1 MNTTKIIE
9 ILNPQAGKLRETVI
23 DEKPPE
29 IQINDGGHLF
39 QAGPRGRM
47 SLREASTLN
56 EFPVLLRQGVRS
68 ITFDRYASTPVTW
81 PLFVPVEQSDK
92 QSEDWAEE
100 NDIGD
105 LPVIP
110 ENTPYPEFS
119 QSIDRT
125 VNIRNYKRGGII
137 SVTEEMIR
145 FNKTLLIK
153 RQAQKLG
160 RAAAMTREQ
169 AAYSVLTTTGN
180 YVRNSTTG
188 DNDIAANTAATTFSA
203 SGLNTAL
210 NVLRTM
216 KDRKSGHYL
225 GVNPNLLIVAPQLE
239 MAAKQLVLSPSL
251 QIPGDGVTTAKIYGT
266 GTNNPFRGLI
276 NTIIVSPRIGTSYQ
290 WALQEAMQAMVLQEV
305 DGLQVLQE
313 SAGQIQHEG
322 YFRYDNVRY
331 RVRDWFGCGMVNDR
345 FAYFSSS
352 TSAPAVA

>member
-1 MNTTKIIE
+1 MNTTKIIN
-9 ILNPQAGKLRETVI
+9 ILDPQAGTLKETVI
-23 DEKPPE
+23 DQRAVAQTNHAG
-29 IQINDGGHLF
+29 QIF
-39 QAGPRGRM
+39 QSGSHGPM
-47 SLREASTLN
+47 TLREASVLN
-56 EFPVLLRQGVRS
+56 EFPVLLRDGIRS

-81 PLFVPVEQSDK
+81 PMFVPVEPSDK

-105 LPVIP
+105 LPVVP

-125 VNIRNYKRGGII
+125 INIRNFKRGGII

-169 AAYSVLTTTGN
+169 AAYSVLTATAN

-188 DNDIAANTAATTFSA
+188 DNDIGANTAATTFSA
-203 SGLNTAL
+203 GGLNIAL

-239 MAAKQLVLSPSL
+239 MAAKQLLLSSNL
-251 QIPGDGVTTAKIYGT
+251 QIPGSGNGTAVVYGS
-266 GTNNPFRGLI
+266 GSNNPFKGVI
-276 NTIIVSPRIGTSYQ
+276 DTIIVSPRIGTSYQ
-290 WALQEAMQAMVLQEV
+290 WALQEAKQAMILQEV

-313 SAGQIQHEG
+313 AAGQIQHEG

-331 RVRDWFGCGMVNDR
+331 RVRDWFGLGMLNDR

-352 TSAPAVA
+352 TTAPAVF

>member
-1 MNTTKIIE
+1 MNTTKIIQ
-9 ILNPQAGKLRETVI
+9 ILNPQAGTLSETVI
-23 DEKPPE
+23 DQSAAPLSNMPG
-29 IQINDGGHLF
+29 QLLLG
-39 QAGPRGRM
+39 GPRDRM
-47 SLREASTLN
+47 SLREASVLN
-56 EFPVLLRQGVRS
+56 EFPVLLRDGVKS

-105 LPVIP
+105 LPVVP

-125 VNIRNYKRGGII
+125 INIRNYKRGGII
-137 SVTEEMIR
+137 AVTEEMIR

-169 AAYSVLTTTGN
+169 AAYSVLTATGN
-180 YVRNSTTG
+180 YVRSNTTG

-239 MAAKQLVLSPSL
+239 MAAKQLLLSSNL
-251 QIPGDGVTTAKIYGT
+251 QIPGSGNGTALVYGS
-266 GTNNPFRGLI
+266 GTSNPFKGVI
-276 NTIIVSPRIGTSYQ
+276 DTIIVSPRIGTSYQ
-290 WALQEAMQAMVLQEV
+290 WALQEAKQAMLLQEV

-313 SAGQIQHEG
+313 SAGMIQQEG

-331 RVRDWFGCGMVNDR
+331 RVRDWFGLGMLNDR